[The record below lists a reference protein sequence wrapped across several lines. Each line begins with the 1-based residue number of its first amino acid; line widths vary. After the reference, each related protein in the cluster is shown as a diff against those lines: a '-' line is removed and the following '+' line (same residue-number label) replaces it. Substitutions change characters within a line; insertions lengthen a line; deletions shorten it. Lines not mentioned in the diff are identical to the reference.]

1 MAVDTRFVQMALTV
15 RLALVV
21 VVAGLFIPGAVPTR
35 AQTLADVAREE
46 EARRKEIRR
55 PSKVYTNKDL
65 ASVPRLAEPSP
76 ATPNQADVA
85 KDKPAA
91 KDEKAVADG
100 AGAVKDAANGAA
112 KEKPKDQAYW
122 SARMKELELQLDRD
136 KVLNDAMQSRIN
148 ALTADFSARDDPFQR
163 AKIGAD
169 RQRALEELERLRKAI
184 ANDQKAIADLQEE
197 ARRASVPPGWLR

>member
-1 MAVDTRFVQMALTV
+1 MTRTLRVAVSLGLASLFVW
-15 RLALVV
+15 
-21 VVAGLFIPGAVPTR
+21 GAVPIR
-35 AQTLADVAREE
+35 AQSLADVAREE

-65 ASVPRLAEPSP
+65 ANVPPPAEQSAPP
-76 ATPNQADVA
+76 PTQPDAA
-85 KDKPAA
+85 KDKAAA

-100 AGAVKDAANGAA
+100 AVKDAASGAA

-122 SARMKELELQLDRD
+122 SARMKDLLLQLDRD

-148 ALTADFSARDDPFQR
+148 ALTADFSARDDPLQR
-163 AKIGAD
+163 AKIGTD